1 MIGHY
6 INVSSVD
13 QVLQILS
20 EKPGSTRIISGGT
33 DLLLEIE
40 RGLRDEVTSLVDV
53 SRIQGLDQITL
64 DDAENIHLGPNVTHN
79 TCARSKLLQAKAFPL
94 ALASWSV
101 GSPQIRNR
109 GTIAGNLIT
118 ASPANDT
125 ISALMALNAKV
136 LLKSKTETREVKLED
151 LYLGV
156 RKTTLH
162 PDEMLVDIN
171 FPALTE
177 TQQGVFIKQALRR
190 AQAISVT
197 NAAIVITFD
206 HKVIKDCRISLGSV
220 APTIISAKQTQ
231 DFLIGNTLSDKVI
244 LEAGELAAS
253 ECFPISDLRGS
264 LDYRREMVKVSII
277 RGLNFLA
284 GGSQD
289 QLMPKEP
296 VILQG
301 KNPIKQGF
309 LMEKKEF
316 GKNSEIN
323 TTINGSRFSLYTDP
337 NKSLLRLLREDAHLT
352 GTKEGCAE
360 GECGACTVFLDG
372 MSVMS
377 CLVPAARADG
387 ATIVT
392 VEGIANNGDLHPV
405 QKSFIDEG
413 AVQCGYCTPGFIM
426 SAVKL
431 YEERERPTVEEI
443 KTAISGN
450 LCRCTGYYSIVQ
462 AIEKAYLKQ

>member
-1 MIGHY
+1 
-6 INVSSVD
+6 
-13 QVLQILS
+13 
-20 EKPGSTRIISGGT
+20 
-33 DLLLEIE
+33 
-40 RGLRDEVTSLVDV
+40 
-53 SRIQGLDQITL
+53 
-64 DDAENIHLGPNVTHN
+64 
-79 TCARSKLLQAKAFPL
+79 
-94 ALASWSV
+94 
-101 GSPQIRNR
+101 
-109 GTIAGNLIT
+109 
-118 ASPANDT
+118 
-125 ISALMALNAKV
+125 
-136 LLKSKTETREVKLED
+136 
-151 LYLGV
+151 
-156 RKTTLH
+156 
-162 PDEMLVDIN
+162 
-171 FPALTE
+171 
-177 TQQGVFIKQALRR
+177 
-190 AQAISVT
+190 
-197 NAAIVITFD
+197 
-206 HKVIKDCRISLGSV
+206 
-220 APTIISAKQTQ
+220 
-231 DFLIGNTLSDKVI
+231 
-244 LEAGELAAS
+244 
-253 ECFPISDLRGS
+253 
-264 LDYRREMVKVSII
+264 MVKVSII